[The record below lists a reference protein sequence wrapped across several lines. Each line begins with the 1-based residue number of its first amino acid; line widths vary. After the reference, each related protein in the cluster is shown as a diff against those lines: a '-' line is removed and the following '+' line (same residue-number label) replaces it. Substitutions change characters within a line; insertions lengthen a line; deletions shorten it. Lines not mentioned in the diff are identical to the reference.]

1 MSKLE
6 NKVAVISG
14 GARGIGGATSELF
27 VKNGAKVVI
36 TDVLE
41 EHGQALAEKLGDAAV
56 FMKLDVRDENAWKV
70 VMKTTEDTF
79 GGVDILVNCAGVLD
93 FSGLDEASV
102 EKMRLTIDVNL
113 MGVIIGTQAAIE
125 PMRKRGGGAIVNIS
139 SSDGIIASNAHA
151 AYVAS
156 KWGVTGFTKAA
167 ALELGLE
174 NIRVNSVH
182 PGGIFTELGNLR
194 GVPREEFEK
203 NFVQFAAQR
212 CGDPIDIANGV
223 LYLASDDGSYCMGTQ
238 LSIDGGLTAGLYYL
252 GAPGSPKLMYAPLP
266 DQD

>member
-1 MSKLE
+1 MSKLN

-27 VKNGAKVVI
+27 VENGAKVLI

-41 EHGQALAEKLGDAAV
+41 ENGKALAEKLGDAAV
-56 FMKLDVRDENAWKV
+56 FTKLDVRDENAWKD
-70 VMKTTEDTF
+70 VMTLAEETF

-93 FSGLDEASV
+93 FCSLADAEV
-102 EKMRLTIDVNL
+102 ETMRRTIDINL
-113 MGVIIGTQAAIE
+113 MGVVIGTQAAIE

-139 SSDGIIASNAHA
+139 SSDGLIASNAHA

-182 PGGIFTELGNLR
+182 PGGVYTELANMR
-194 GVPREEFEK
+194 GVSREEFEH
-203 NFVQFAAQR
+203 NFNSVTAQR
-212 CGDPIDIANGV
+212 ACDPIDIARGV
-223 LYLASDDGSYCMGTQ
+223 LYLASEDAQYCMGTQ
-238 LSIDGGLTAGLYYL
+238 LAIDGGLTAGLYYYGSP
-252 GAPGSPKLMYAPLP
+252 GAPRLMLTPIP
-266 DQD
+266 E